1 MSIQETKMMKEQT
14 KISLPVKGGLERVQR
29 SLLLLLTVFL
39 SLSVQASTDL
49 SGLKTQADSA
59 YARADYE
66 EAVKL
71 YSELTEQNLTTDVC
85 YNLGCAYYRID
96 DIAHSVLWFERALKL
111 SPSDKEVLFNLEM
124 ARTKTIDK
132 ITPQHEFILFT
143 YFHAMTNWFSLRTW
157 TIIALSCFV
166 LMLVSLFLFWAAGSV
181 TIRKVTFSSAIVLL
195 LFTILS
201 NVCAM
206 KQRDFK
212 HTHTSGIIMTPAV
225 TVKSTPADSGN
236 DLFVLHEGSK
246 VEILDS
252 SLKEWCE
259 VSIAD
264 GKVGW
269 IPKKAFD
276 LI

>member
-1 MSIQETKMMKEQT
+1 MIKRN
-14 KISLPVKGGLERVQR
+14 ILF
-29 SLLLLLTVFL
+29 LLLAIV
-39 SLSVQASTDL
+39 SMIAQAVTPSEM
-49 SGLKTQADSA
+49 KTQADSA

-66 EAVKL
+66 TAVKL
-71 YSELTEQNLTTDVC
+71 YGELAEQNLTADVC

-111 SPSDKEVLFNLEM
+111 NPSDKDVLFNLEL

-132 ITPQHEFILFT
+132 IIPQHEFILFT
-143 YFHAMTNWFSLRTW
+143 YFRLMTNWFSLRTW
-157 TIIALSCFV
+157 TIVSILCFV
-166 LMLVSLFLFWAAGSV
+166 LMLASLLFFWASGSV
-181 TIRKVTFSSAIVLL
+181 SVRKLTFSLAIVLL
-195 LFTILS
+195 LVTILS

-206 KQRDFK
+206 QQRNFKQ
-212 HTHTSGIIMTPAV
+212 THTSGIITTPAV
-225 TVKSTPADSGN
+225 TVKSTPADNGN
-236 DLFVLHEGSK
+236 DLFVLHKGAK
-246 VEILDS
+246 VEIQDS

>member
-1 MSIQETKMMKEQT
+1 MKRN
-14 KISLPVKGGLERVQR
+14 ILFLILGVVSLA
-29 SLLLLLTVFL
+29 TFADNL
-39 SLSVQASTDL
+39 SEM
-49 SGLKTQADSA
+49 KTQADSA
-59 YARADYE
+59 YAKADYE
-66 EAVKL
+66 AAVKL
-71 YSELTEQNLTTDVC
+71 YSKLAEQNMSGDVC

-111 SPSDKEVLFNLEM
+111 NPSDKEVLFNLEM

-132 ITPQHEFILFT
+132 IIPQHEFILFT
-143 YFHAMTNWFSLRTW
+143 YFHQLTNWFSLRTW
-157 TIIALSCFV
+157 TIIALLSFA
-166 LMLVSLFLFWAAGSV
+166 LMLVCLLVFWASGNIA
-181 TIRKVTFSSAIVLL
+181 IRKFTFSSAIVLL

-206 KQRDFK
+206 QQRDFK
-212 HTHTSGIIMTPAV
+212 QTHTSGIITTPAV
-225 TVKSTPADSGN
+225 TVKSTPADNGN

-246 VEILDS
+246 VEIRDS

-259 VSIAD
+259 ISIAD

-269 IPKKAFD
+269 IPKKSFD

>member
-1 MSIQETKMMKEQT
+1 MKPYIFAILLAFVPLLTQAASPAETKT
-14 KISLPVKGGLERVQR
+14 L
-29 SLLLLLTVFL
+29 
-39 SLSVQASTDL
+39 
-49 SGLKTQADSA
+49 ADSA

-66 EAVKL
+66 TAVKL
-71 YSELTEQNLTTDVC
+71 YGELAETNPNSVVF

-111 SPSDKEVLFNLEM
+111 DPSNKDVVFNLEL

-132 ITPQHEFILFT
+132 IIPQHEFILFT
-143 YFHAMTNWFSLRTW
+143 YFRSMTNWFSLRTW
-157 TIIALSCFV
+157 TILGLLSFV
-166 LMLVSLFLFWAAGSV
+166 LMLVLLLVFYASDSIFV
-181 TIRKVTFSSAIVLL
+181 RKCAFSSAVLL
-195 LFTILS
+195 LLVCILS

-206 KQRDFK
+206 KQNDFK
-212 HTHTSGIIMTPAV
+212 QVHTSGIITAPAV
-225 TVKSTPADSGN
+225 TVKSTPADNGN

-259 VSIAD
+259 VTIAD
-264 GKVGW
+264 GKQGW
-269 IPKKAFD
+269 IPKKSFD

>member
-1 MSIQETKMMKEQT
+1 MIKRN
-14 KISLPVKGGLERVQR
+14 ILF
-29 SLLLLLTVFL
+29 LLLAIV
-39 SLSVQASTDL
+39 SMIAQAVTPSEM
-49 SGLKTQADSA
+49 KTQADSA

-66 EAVKL
+66 TAVKL
-71 YSELTEQNLTTDVC
+71 YGELAEQNLTADVC

-111 SPSDKEVLFNLEM
+111 NPSDKDVLFNLEL

-132 ITPQHEFILFT
+132 IIPQHEFILFT
-143 YFHAMTNWFSLRTW
+143 YFRLMTNWFSLRTW
-157 TIIALSCFV
+157 TIVSILCFV
-166 LMLVSLFLFWAAGSV
+166 LMLASLLFFWASGSV
-181 TIRKVTFSSAIVLL
+181 SVRKLTFSLAIVLL
-195 LFTILS
+195 LLTILS

-206 KQRDFK
+206 QQRNFKQ
-212 HTHTSGIIMTPAV
+212 THTSGIITTPAV
-225 TVKSTPADSGN
+225 TVKSTPADNGN
-236 DLFVLHEGSK
+236 DLFVLHEGAK
-246 VEILDS
+246 VEIQDS

>member
-1 MSIQETKMMKEQT
+1 MMKAQT
-14 KISLPVKGGLERVQR
+14 MISLPVKGALERMQK

-49 SGLKTQADSA
+49 AELKVQADSA
-59 YARADYE
+59 YARANYE

-71 YSELTEQNLTTDVC
+71 YGKLAEQNTTCDVC

-96 DIAHSVLWFERALKL
+96 DIAHSVLWFERALQL
-111 SPSDKEVLFNLEM
+111 NPSDKDVLFNLEM

-132 ITPQHEFILFT
+132 IIPQHEFILFT
-143 YFHAMTNWFSLRTW
+143 YFQQLTRWFSLRTW
-157 TIIALSCFV
+157 TVLALLSFV
-166 LMLVSLFLFWAAGSV
+166 LMLASLLLFRASGGV
-181 TIRKVTFSSAIVLL
+181 TIRKITFSSAFVLL

-212 HTHTSGIIMTPAV
+212 HTHASGIITTPAV
-225 TVKSTPADSGN
+225 TVKSTPADNGN

-264 GKVGW
+264 GKEGW

-276 LI
+276 II

>member
-1 MSIQETKMMKEQT
+1 MKRNILFLILGVFALLASAASPSEM
-14 KISLPVKGGLERVQR
+14 KI
-29 SLLLLLTVFL
+29 
-39 SLSVQASTDL
+39 
-49 SGLKTQADSA
+49 QADSA
-59 YARADYE
+59 YARADYA

-71 YSELTEQNLTTDVC
+71 YGKLAEQNPTTDVC

-96 DIAHSVLWFERALKL
+96 DIAHSILWFERALKL

-132 ITPQHEFILFT
+132 IIPQHEFILFT
-143 YFHAMTNWFSLRTW
+143 YFHQVTSWFSLRTW
-157 TIIALSCFV
+157 TTIALLSFV
-166 LMLVSLFLFWAAGSV
+166 LMLVCLLVFWASGSV
-181 TIRKVTFSSAIVLL
+181 ATRKFTFSSAIVLL
-195 LFTILS
+195 LFCILS
-201 NVCAM
+201 NVCALR
-206 KQRDFK
+206 QRDFK
-212 HTHTSGIIMTPAV
+212 QTHTSGIITTPAV
-225 TVKSTPADSGN
+225 TVKSTPADNGN

-269 IPKKAFD
+269 IPKKTFD

>member
-1 MSIQETKMMKEQT
+1 MKRN
-14 KISLPVKGGLERVQR
+14 ILFLILGVAA
-29 SLLLLLTVFL
+29 LLARA
-39 SLSVQASTDL
+39 ASPAE
-49 SGLKTQADSA
+49 LKTQADSA
-59 YARADYE
+59 YARADYA

-71 YSELTEQNLTTDVC
+71 YSELAEQNPSTDIC
-85 YNLGCAYYRID
+85 YNLGCAYYRTD
-96 DIAHSVLWFERALKL
+96 DIAHSILWFERALKL
-111 SPSDKEVLFNLEM
+111 DPSDKEVLFNLEM

-132 ITPQHEFILFT
+132 IIPQHEFILFT
-143 YFHAMTNWFSLRTW
+143 YFHQVTNWFSLRTW
-157 TIIALSCFV
+157 TTIALLSFV
-166 LMLVSLFLFWAAGSV
+166 LMLVCLLVFWGSGSLA
-181 TIRKVTFSSAIVLL
+181 TRKLCFSSAVVLL

-206 KQRDFK
+206 QQRDFK
-212 HTHTSGIIMTPAV
+212 QTHTSGIITTPAV
-225 TVKSTPADSGN
+225 TVKSTPAENGN

-246 VEILDS
+246 VEILDN

-269 IPKKAFD
+269 IQKKTFD

>member
-1 MSIQETKMMKEQT
+1 MKRY
-14 KISLPVKGGLERVQR
+14 IFVLSLALV
-29 SLLLLLTVFL
+29 SLL
-39 SLSVQASTDL
+39 AHAADL
-49 SGLKTQADSA
+49 AEMKIQADSA

-66 EAVKL
+66 TAVKL
-71 YSELTEQNLTTDVC
+71 YGKLAKQNATSDVC
-85 YNLGCAYYRID
+85 YNLGCAYYRLD

-111 SPSDKEVLFNLEM
+111 DPSDKDILTNLEM

-132 ITPQHEFILFT
+132 IIPQHEFILFT
-143 YFHAMTNWFSLRTW
+143 YFRAMTNWFSLRTW
-157 TIIALSCFV
+157 TIIALLSFVFV
-166 LMLVSLFLFWAAGSV
+166 LVLLLLFWASDSIFA
-181 TIRKVTFSSAIVLL
+181 RKCAFSSAVLL
-195 LFTILS
+195 LLVCILS
-201 NVCAM
+201 NVCALQQRNF
-206 KQRDFK
+206 KQ
-212 HTHTSGIIMTPAV
+212 THTSGIIISPAV
-225 TVKSTPADSGN
+225 TVKSTPADNGN

-269 IPKKAFD
+269 IPKKSFD

>member
-1 MSIQETKMMKEQT
+1 MIKRNIFFLVLTF
-14 KISLPVKGGLERVQR
+14 ISLFAWADP
-29 SLLLLLTVFL
+29 
-39 SLSVQASTDL
+39 DL
-49 SGLKTQADSA
+49 SEMKTQADSA

-66 EAVKL
+66 TAVKL
-71 YSELTEQNLTTDVC
+71 YGKLAEQNMTSDVC

-111 SPSDKEVLFNLEM
+111 NPSDRDILTNLEM
-124 ARTKTIDK
+124 VRTKTIDK
-132 ITPQHEFILFT
+132 IIPQHEFILFT
-143 YFHAMTNWFSLRTW
+143 YFRIMTSWFSLRTW
-157 TIIALSCFV
+157 TILALLGFV
-166 LMLVSLFLFWAAGSV
+166 LMLASMLFFWASDSV
-181 TIRKVTFSSAIVLL
+181 LVRKLTFSSAIILL
-195 LFTILS
+195 LISILA

-206 KQRDFK
+206 QQRNFKQ
-212 HTHTSGIIMTPAV
+212 THTSGIITVPAV
-225 TVKSTPADSGN
+225 TVKSTPADNGN

-246 VEILDS
+246 VEIHDN

-264 GKVGW
+264 GKIGW

>member
-1 MSIQETKMMKEQT
+1 MIKRN
-14 KISLPVKGGLERVQR
+14 ILF
-29 SLLLLLTVFL
+29 LLLAAI
-39 SLSVQASTDL
+39 SMIVQAEVTPSEM
-49 SGLKTQADSA
+49 KTQADSA

-66 EAVKL
+66 TAVKL
-71 YSELTEQNLTTDVC
+71 YGELAEQNLTADVC

-111 SPSDKEVLFNLEM
+111 SPSDKDVLFNLEM

-132 ITPQHEFILFT
+132 IIPQHEFILFT
-143 YFHAMTNWFSLRTW
+143 YFRVMTNWFSLRTW
-157 TIIALSCFV
+157 TIIGLFGFV
-166 LMLVSLFLFWAAGSV
+166 LMLASLLFFWASGSV
-181 TIRKVTFSSAIVLL
+181 TVRKLTFSLAIVLL
-195 LFTILS
+195 LVTILS

-206 KQRDFK
+206 QQRNFKQ
-212 HTHTSGIIMTPAV
+212 THTSGIITTPAV
-225 TVKSTPADSGN
+225 TVKSTPADNGN

>member
-1 MSIQETKMMKEQT
+1 MKPYIFVLLLVLPSLSTLAATPIETKT
-14 KISLPVKGGLERVQR
+14 L
-29 SLLLLLTVFL
+29 
-39 SLSVQASTDL
+39 
-49 SGLKTQADSA
+49 ADSA
-59 YARADYE
+59 YVQGDYE
-66 EAVKL
+66 KAVNLYGKL
-71 YSELTEQNLTTDVC
+71 VKQNPNAEVF
-85 YNLGCAYYRID
+85 YNLGCAYYRLD

-111 SPSDKEVLFNLEM
+111 DPSNKDVLFNLEL

-132 ITPQHEFILFT
+132 IIPQHEFILFT
-143 YFHAMTNWFSLRTW
+143 YFRSMTNWFSMRTW
-157 TIIALSCFV
+157 TIVGLLSFV
-166 LMLVSLFLFWAAGSV
+166 IMLVCLLLFWASGSLLV
-181 TIRKVTFSSAIVLL
+181 RKLAFSSAVLL
-195 LFTILS
+195 LFVSVIS

-212 HTHTSGIIMTPAV
+212 QVHTSGIITVPAV
-225 TVKSTPADSGN
+225 TVKSTPADNGN

-264 GKVGW
+264 GKQGW
-269 IPKKAFD
+269 IPKKSFD